1 MGALGL
7 GMLIGDRSLFAP
19 SEYKDFIS
27 SGLVHLVAVSGGNI
41 AIMVAF
47 ASLLLFWVPFSIR
60 IVLLIIVVLGYA
72 YLVGSDSSVIRA
84 TIMALLTLAALLPG
98 RQISIWRLLA
108 YAWTL
113 MLLWNPYYLVYDL

>member
-1 MGALGL
+1 
-7 GMLIGDRSLFAP
+7 MLIGDRSLFT
-19 SEYKDFIS
+19 SEDYTSFIE

-41 AIMVAF
+41 AIMVAL
-47 ASLLLFWVPFSIR
+47 ASLLLFRVPFTLR
-60 IVLLIIVVLGYA
+60 TVLLVLVVIAYA

-108 YAWTL
+108 YAWVL
-113 MLLWNPYYLVYDL
+113 MLLWNPYYLFYDL